1 MARFAKS
8 VNPSFNACVLNDITD
23 GVTEIRIGWSVGR
36 KSLVIL
42 SSPEQERKFPP
53 RFTPFI
59 PHLLLRGVDVV
70 CGLLWRRLLKGAI
83 LSLDHLRFVHFPSS
97 SSTCQDYCT
106 EIGCGSSIF
115 RDVRLRQIG
124 DFPNASNCDSVVW
137 KFRSFNLLPPPPL
150 AHTHT
155 LSALC
160 TPPPHTHSHTLLT
173 VPLRPS

>member
-8 VNPSFNACVLNDITD
+8 VNPSFNTCVLNDITD
-23 GVTEIRIGWSVGR
+23 GITEIRNGWSVGR

-42 SSPEQERKFPP
+42 TSPEQDFLPDSR
-53 RFTPFI
+53 
-59 PHLLLRGVDVV
+59 HLSHTSYWMRGVDVV
-70 CGLLWRRLLKGAI
+70 CRLLWRRLLKGAI

-115 RDVRLRQIG
+115 RDVRLRQID
-124 DFPNASNCDSVVW
+124 DFPNALNCDSVVW
-137 KFRSFNLLPPPPL
+137 KLRSFNLLPP
-150 AHTHT
+150 
-155 LSALC
+155 
-160 TPPPHTHSHTLLT
+160 SHTLTHSLLS